1 MSCNNAR
8 GAKAVAGAAGLS
20 TPPAAT
26 TFAGKRTSS
35 SAMEATA
42 AHRRVRG
49 RTSASAI
56 ANSANPEAVTASS
69 GQGTKLGTI
78 ATNPERCGS
87 MKWVTAVEMYTAL
100 IPRAAAAG
108 QESQGVARA
117 NPRGTGGRAG
127 RRGPQGVE
135 RGGGEGGRATR

>member
-1 MSCNNAR
+1 
-8 GAKAVAGAAGLS
+8 
-20 TPPAAT
+20 
-26 TFAGKRTSS
+26 
-35 SAMEATA
+35 MEANA

-108 QESQGVARA
+108 QESQGVARV
-117 NPRGTGGRAG
+117 NPRCTSWRSEEHTSELQS
-127 RRGPQGVE
+127 RGHLVCRLLLAKQHI
-135 RGGGEGGRATR
+135 